1 MKLLVALGYIS
12 CFRLIVNL
20 LNNLVEVCGTV
31 ELTRLERRF
40 VVFNDL
46 RDAID
51 SRIEDI
57 TVEGEAMRASVP
69 KRLDRS
75 SESIEVDHLV

>member
-20 LNNLVEVCGTV
+20 LNDLVEVCGTV

-40 VVFNDL
+40 VVIDDL
-46 RDAID
+46 RDTID
-51 SRIEDI
+51 SRIEDV
-57 TVEGEAMRASVP
+57 TVEGKTVTN
-69 KRLDRS
+69 LF
-75 SESIEVDHLV
+75 

>member
-20 LNNLVEVCGTV
+20 FNNLIEVCGTV
-31 ELTRLERRF
+31 KLTRLERRF

-46 RDAID
+46 WDAID
-51 SRIEDI
+51 SRVEDV
-57 TVEGEAMRASVP
+57 TVEGEAMRASVS
-69 KRLDRS
+69 KRLNRS
-75 SESIEVDHLV
+75 SESIEIDHLV